1 MYSVMSAKILKGQ
14 KRGRSEL
21 RGHEKSIF
29 FTPSLTLQG
38 WRFEMGTGQEIK
50 HHCNYLIFNSIK

>member
-21 RGHEKSIF
+21 RGHEKSNF

-38 WRFEMGTGQEIK
+38 WCFEMGTGQEIK
-50 HHCNYLIFNSIK
+50 L